1 MVCLSLSASQ
11 IAPIPY
17 VVHLFWPWNAR
28 QQATSVLVFDWKRVT
43 PSFPGSLQVAINEM
57 DIPVVMDVRRIKEV

>member
-17 VVHLFWPWNAR
+17 VVHLFDHEMQGNRLPV
-28 QQATSVLVFDWKRVT
+28 SLSLIGGVSP
-43 PSFPGSLQVAINEM
+43 PSCPGSLQVAINEM
-57 DIPVVMDVRRIKEV
+57 DIPVVTDVRRIKEV